1 MSNKKNS
8 PFDSNSDSGNPGD
21 DRKNLRKATPKLPPP
36 DSDFDPTV
44 PEDGVE
50 LPEDTSELQELYS
63 RHLPSRAEIA
73 AAARES
79 FGTVL
84 SEQALESVMHSSAEI
99 NESVRRIMHEHMN
112 LGFRFAEIVRSVQD
126 AYVIAYED
134 TPKTVNRATAL
145 ALGYIEKLHQISS
158 SKIRIHIGAYNK
170 FHANAE
176 AVEFLRLTDMQALL
190 GHDIGDDIVEAIIEK
205 RKDDPEM
212 STRAVKDLIKV
223 LRQQTDELRT
233 SKEQLESVSDEFS
246 RTVEQLN
253 IANAEGNRLRQQIE
267 QVRLDQA
274 AQQNTQDR
282 LRNELSLV
290 TNTSAT
296 LNQELRDMQQQ
307 RDAAIRAVEE
317 ARNRP
322 PMKTEDKQTKEEIR
336 QRDAELE
343 QLIQKKRV
351 IEAEIEEQESLAAGI
366 RAKLEESQAA
376 LEASRKL
383 EEEMSALVTDFS
395 SLAQRYHSA
404 QLLCTAEGNPKRFQA
419 IFQALADL
427 IGKFHL
433 EISAAAKT
441 A

>member
-1 MSNKKNS
+1 MSNKNKPS
-8 PFDSNSDSGNPGD
+8 
-21 DRKNLRKATPKLPPP
+21 AEV
-36 DSDFDPTV
+36 FDPTI

-50 LPEDTSELQELYS
+50 LPEDTRELQELYS

-73 AAARES
+73 VAARDT
-79 FGTVL
+79 FGAVL
-84 SEQALESVMHSSAEI
+84 SDHALEAVKHSSAEI

-126 AYVIAYED
+126 AYIIAYED
-134 TPKTVNRATAL
+134 TPKTVNRATTL

-190 GHDIGDDIVEAIIEK
+190 GHDIGDDIVEAIIQK

-223 LRQQTDELRT
+223 LRQQTDELRS

-253 IANAEGNRLRQQIE
+253 IANAESNRLRQQIE

-274 AQQNTQDR
+274 AQQNAQDR

-296 LNQELRDMQQQ
+296 LNQQLHDMQQQ
-307 RDAAIRAVEE
+307 RDAAIRAGED

-322 PMKTEDKQTKEEIR
+322 PAKSEDMQAKDENR
-336 QRDAELE
+336 QREAELV
-343 QLIQKKRV
+343 QLREKKRV
-351 IEAEIEEQESLAAGI
+351 IEAEIEAQERLAAGI
-366 RAKLEESQAA
+366 RAQLEESQAA
-376 LEASRKL
+376 LEASHKL
-383 EEEMSALVTDFS
+383 EQEMSALVTDFS

-404 QLLCTAEGNPKRFQA
+404 QLLCTAEGSPKRFLA